1 MQQREGDKMSR
12 SNRSNDTGEVDRN
25 TASREGKQKSDSSAD
40 FGRNIRSSENLKEP
54 ANRGSDSGSSGYGS
68 SGKSSGKFQE
78 SESHIKSN
86 N

>member
-12 SNRSNDTGEVDRN
+12 NNKSNEAGEVDRK
-25 TASREGKQKSDSSAD
+25 TASRDGKQKSDSSAD
-40 FGRNIRSSENLKEP
+40 FGRNMRN
-54 ANRGSDSGSSGYGS
+54 DQSGYGS